1 MFDSNSLHCSN
12 EKQESKMDSYY
23 FKWWRLFQLLLS
35 GNACPAFG
43 ATPHR
48 RAHRLVAASSVI
60 RLIRFVAPPLPNTRG
75 VSGTPNLIYA
85 LPQNSSQDC
94 FDLRDALTLIS
105 RHGRLRFQYSLTL
118 LVIIKIT
125 GTPKRCPCYFNMVE
139 TIGIEPMTPCTS
151 SRYSNQLS

>member
-48 RAHRLVAASSVI
+48 RALRLVVASSVI

-85 LPQNSSQDC
+85 LPQNS
-94 FDLRDALTLIS
+94 LRTVLTFEM
-105 RHGRLRFQYSLTL
+105 RLRLSLGTVAFDSNTL
-118 LVIIKIT
+118 HCSNEKRSPKW
-125 GTPKRCPCYFNMVE
+125 TPF
-139 TIGIEPMTPCTS
+139 I
-151 SRYSNQLS
+151 SNGGDYWNRTNDPLHVKQVL

>member
-1 MFDSNSLHCSN
+1 
-12 EKQESKMDSYY
+12 MDSYY

-48 RAHRLVAASSVI
+48 RALRLVAASSVI

-139 TIGIEPMTPCTS
+139 TISAS
-151 SRYSNQLS
+151 SVGERMPRIRSVNACHKSHLRSPSKQFSGLF